1 MEVMGPR
8 SLRKLFARE
17 IVAAPMPEAGKPSQ
31 LGGWVLEGPDY
42 EEVYAYYPKYR
53 DLLQMIRVLYEK
65 EEMRYP
71 SSQGY
76 RGAEMLWSAIS
87 EAMHQSL
94 TLEDLLK
101 KYKLPPP
108 HYPLPIRRSV

>member
-1 MEVMGPR
+1 MGPR
-8 SLRKLFARE
+8 SLRKLYARE
-17 IVAAPMPEAGKPSQ
+17 IVAAPMPEGRRPSQ
-31 LGGWVLEGPDY
+31 LGGWVLSETNID
-42 EEVYAYYPKYR
+42 EAYAYYPKYR

-65 EEMRYP
+65 EEIRYP
-71 SSQGY
+71 TSQGY

-87 EAMHQSL
+87 EARRQSL

-108 HYPLPIRRSV
+108 HYPLPIRRFV